1 MPASRSRTELWRDQ
15 MQRLYERGGALE
27 ISVRPAGAEPE
38 HGADVVWRVRMLQ
51 LSDDAIVVE
60 QPAVFGEGVD
70 VRPGVELIGAMTIGQ
85 NRWMFHT
92 RVLAAKQGSDGVRLV
107 LKMPDRV
114 ERCTRRGFFRIS
126 TAELRLPAVQCWPL
140 NDPLSV
146 IAAETANR
154 IRITDL
160 MEGSADGAAPQGDDS
175 ANILLPDVGPAFS
188 ARLLNLSGGGLGL
201 LVNHED
207 IQTATARPYLWIR
220 MDLRPLI
227 PEPVAVTARVAHT
240 HIDSTQSLYLGLAFD
255 FAANPGHR
263 QFVAD
268 LFGAYLQ
275 ELQRRQSRL
284 GLKAA

>member
-1 MPASRSRTELWRDQ
+1 MH
-15 MQRLYERGGALE
+15 RLYERNGALE
-27 ISVRPAGAEPE
+27 ISVRPALTPAERA
-38 HGADVVWRVRMLQ
+38 ADVVWRVRMLG
-51 LSDDAIVVE
+51 LNDDAIVVE
-60 QPAVFGEGVD
+60 QPAVFGERID
-70 VRPGVELIGAMTIGQ
+70 IRPGVELVGAMTVGQ

-92 RVLAAKQGSDGVRLV
+92 RALAVKPGPEGGRLV
-107 LKMPDRV
+107 LEMPEVV

-154 IRITDL
+154 LRITD
-160 MEGSADGAAPQGDDS
+160 MMSGTGPRPDEAGDGDGA
-175 ANILLPDVGPAFS
+175 ILLPDVGPAFTS
-188 ARLLNLSGGGLGL
+188 RLLNLSGGGLGL

-207 IQTATARPYLWIR
+207 IQTATARPHLWIR

-227 PEPVAVTARVAHT
+227 PEPVAVTTRIAHS

-255 FAANPGHR
+255 FTANPAHR

-268 LFGAYLQ
+268 LFGGYLH
-275 ELQRRQSRL
+275 ELQRRQSRQ

>member
-1 MPASRSRTELWRDQ
+1 MH
-15 MQRLYERGGALE
+15 RLYERNGALE
-27 ISVRPAGAEPE
+27 ISVRPASGRAEE
-38 HGADVVWRVRMLQ
+38 GADVVWRVRMLA

-70 VRPGVELIGAMTIGQ
+70 IRPGVELIGAMTVGQ

-92 RVLAAKQGSDGVRLV
+92 RVLAVKPGPDGDRLV
-107 LKMPDRV
+107 LKMPELV

-154 IRITDL
+154 IRITDM
-160 MEGSADGAAPQGDDS
+160 MEGDGPATTEAGESAE
-175 ANILLPDVGPAFS
+175 NILLPDVGPAFTS
-188 ARLLNLSGGGLGL
+188 RLLNLSGGGLGL

-227 PEPVAVTARVAHT
+227 PEPVAVTARIAHS

-268 LFGAYLQ
+268 LFGEYLH